1 MAEEWTVSQLLD
13 SGIGGWNHH
22 LVESLFLPFEARL
35 WAFHYACHGKRIVLF
50 GQDVARG
57 YIQ

>member
-22 LVESLFLPFEARL
+22 LVESLFLPFEA
-35 WAFHYACHGKRIVLF
+35 
-50 GQDVARG
+50 Q
-57 YIQ
+57 